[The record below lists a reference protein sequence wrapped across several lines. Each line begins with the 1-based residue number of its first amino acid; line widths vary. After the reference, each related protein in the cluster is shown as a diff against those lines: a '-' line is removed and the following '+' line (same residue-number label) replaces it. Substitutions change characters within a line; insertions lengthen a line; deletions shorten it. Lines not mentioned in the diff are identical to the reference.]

1 MGGQAGGA
9 LQPAAPPGP
18 LARPAPG
25 QPKGDCYHGVQMM
38 PPAAHLDQGESQ
50 WEESPRCQLRWPLV
64 VGGPSHFFLPPKL
77 TC

>member
-1 MGGQAGGA
+1 
-9 LQPAAPPGP
+9 
-18 LARPAPG
+18 
-25 QPKGDCYHGVQMM
+25 MM